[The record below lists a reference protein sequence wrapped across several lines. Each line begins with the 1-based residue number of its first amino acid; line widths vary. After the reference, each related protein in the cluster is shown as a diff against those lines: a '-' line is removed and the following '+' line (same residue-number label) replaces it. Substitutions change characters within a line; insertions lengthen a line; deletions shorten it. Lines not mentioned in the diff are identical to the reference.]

1 MDINLKDVE
10 QIVRTVLASMQ
21 KIILNAMIV
30 NSLQSSMGG
39 GGFLGGLFGG
49 SAGGSTPS
57 GSYNS
62 AASGLQLNAKGGAY
76 ASASLSAYSNSIVR
90 SPTYFAFAKG
100 AGLMGEA
107 GPEAIMPLERGPGGR
122 LGVRNNSG
130 AAPQA
135 PAKVVVVFGEA
146 ELANALAGAAG
157 EAVTV
162 AHVRNNLGALNGG

>member
-1 MDINLKDVE
+1 
-10 QIVRTVLASMQ
+10 MQ

-62 AASGLQLNAKGGAY
+62 AASGLQLNAKGALTLPP
-76 ASASLSAYSNSIVR
+76 ASVLTVTALSDHR
-90 SPTYFAFAKG
+90 HTLLLPKG

-107 GPEAIMPLERGPGGR
+107 GPEAIMPLTRSADGS
-122 LGVRNNSG
+122 LGVRVTG
-130 AAPQA
+130 AQTSHG
-135 PAKVVVVFGEA
+135 KW
-146 ELANALAGAAG
+146 
-157 EAVTV
+157 
-162 AHVRNNLGALNGG
+162 